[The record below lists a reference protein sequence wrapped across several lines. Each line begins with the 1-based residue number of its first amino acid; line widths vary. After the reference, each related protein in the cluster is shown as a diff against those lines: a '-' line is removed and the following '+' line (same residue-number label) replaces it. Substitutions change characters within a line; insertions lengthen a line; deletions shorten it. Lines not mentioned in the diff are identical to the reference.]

1 MPSTLLE
8 RLRALPAAGP
18 VLTALAGE
26 PAVWVVGG
34 AVRDLLLGGAPSDL
48 DLVVEGDAL
57 AVARRAA
64 DRLGGEMVA
73 HERFGT
79 ATVRGAEGAF
89 DLAGARREIYPQ
101 PGALPVVELG
111 ATLAEDLAR
120 RDFSV
125 NTLALRLAD
134 GELAGVPGARED
146 LDARALRVLHDGS
159 FRDDPTRLLRLARY
173 AGRLGFAVEAHTAA
187 LARLAVAVGALG
199 TVSGERLGAELLLLA
214 REPQPAA
221 LIALEDQGLGAALL
235 PGFAVDPALAQ
246 RAVELCPLDARPGI
260 VALGSALRDARAA
273 DLAVRCRELGLPAG
287 ESDAIVAC
295 AELDRLLAV
304 LRGARPSEA
313 DALLLRRPLEAAV
326 LAAAAG
332 SEPARDW
339 LERAR
344 HLRPA
349 IGGDDLLAAGLS
361 GPEIGRGLR
370 AARAALLDGAAPDRE
385 AQLAVALTAT

>member
-111 ATLAEDLAR
+111 ATLTEDLAR

-134 GELAGVPGARED
+134 GELAGVPGARAD

-273 DLAVRCRELGLPAG
+273 DLAVRCRELGLLAG

-295 AELDRLLAV
+295 AELDRLLAA
-304 LRGARPSEA
+304 LRAARPSEA

-344 HLRPA
+344 HLRTE